1 MKISSLILFGAAL
14 ILLAVMVSYTYAS
27 DAGNSA
33 ADTGTQETAAQ
44 DEQAILKELEALL
57 SENYCPDYDVKKWNF
72 FDPAPACLQ
81 QQAKKVAVLVYGPSE
96 FSEEEEQKLRKLV
109 ASGKEVQATLKE
121 VRCKPGVAR
130 KWNETGGPM
139 PECLRRELDMT
150 KEQGQKYAVE
160 GGRTIVQLHILETK
174 LRQLED
180 MDRLHLLLAQLL
192 SLYTCDID
200 KHTSEQCVL
209 NFYNSIRSKW

>member
-1 MKISSLILFGAAL
+1 MKISSFILFGAVL
-14 ILLAVMVSYTYAS
+14 IFSTVMVSYTYAN

-33 ADTGTQETAAQ
+33 VNAVSQETAAQ
-44 DEQAILKELEALL
+44 DEEAILKELETLL

-81 QQAKKVAVLVYGPSE
+81 EQAKKVAVLVYGPSE
-96 FSEEEEQKLRKLV
+96 FSEEEEKKLRKFV

-139 PECLRRELDMT
+139 PDCLRKEIDIAKELAR
-150 KEQGQKYAVE
+150 KNGL
-160 GGRTIVQLHILETK
+160 GGAQTIIQSHLLDTK
-174 LRQLED
+174 LRHLED
-180 MDRLHLLLAQLL
+180 MDRLHLLLAQVL
-192 SLYTCDID
+192 SGYSCDADI
-200 KHTSEQCVL
+200 KTKECVR
-209 NFYNSIRSKW
+209 NFYHSITSKW